1 MQDFPKYF
9 DQGTLSSKVC
19 LWDLVSKEHTLNNT
33 RLVNNLRASPLFA
46 VFMPWDFHSR
56 VPRCP
61 RLGRRVTLVLGQP
74 SAG

>member
-1 MQDFPKYF
+1 MQNFPNYF
-9 DQGTLSSKVC
+9 DQGTLSSKAY
-19 LWDLVSKEHTLNNT
+19 LWDLVPKEHTLKNT
-33 RLVNNLRASPLFA
+33 RLVNNLRDSPLFA

-61 RLGRRVTLVLGQP
+61 RLGRRITLVLGQP

>member
-9 DQGTLSSKVC
+9 DQGTLSSKAY

-56 VPRCP
+56 DPRYP